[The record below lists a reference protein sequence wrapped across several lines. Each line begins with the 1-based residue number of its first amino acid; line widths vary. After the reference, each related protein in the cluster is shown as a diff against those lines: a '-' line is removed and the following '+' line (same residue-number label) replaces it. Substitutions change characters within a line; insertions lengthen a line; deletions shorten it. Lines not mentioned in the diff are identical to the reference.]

1 MEFYPWMLERMPEL
15 TGIRRDL
22 HRHPELSNREFQT
35 AEYIEQHLDQWGIP
49 HERVGQTG
57 VYAEIR
63 GAQGEGRTV
72 ALRADID
79 ALPIQEENDV
89 PYRSECPGVMH
100 ACGHD
105 MHTASLLAAAQ
116 ALQAHREGFAGTV
129 RVIFQPAEEVG
140 GGVRA
145 FVETGKMKGVDRV
158 FGIHSAPDLK
168 LGTVGVKTGSNNAS
182 VDCFKV
188 KIHGKAAHVSTPQ
201 MGADALYAAAQIIV
215 TLQALVTRRT
225 SPVDAVLI
233 GVGKLNAGTAYNIV
247 AEEASF
253 EGTTRLFTRELRQQV
268 NGWVT
273 DTVKSVAAMYGTEA
287 EIEWEDYGSPLV
299 NPEEICREVRPV
311 VAAMLGADA
320 VITDRALSCCGDNF
334 ADFQLEAQG
343 VYAYV
348 GVCSPDTPGSEGP
361 LHNSHYTVDERA
373 LPIGAALYAQMA
385 WEWLT
390 DKKN

>member
-1 MEFYPWMLERMPEL
+1 MPEL
-15 TGIRRDL
+15 REMRRDL
-22 HRHPELSNREFQT
+22 HRHPEISNREVQT
-35 AEYIEQHLDQWGIP
+35 AAYIESRLDSWGIL
-49 HERVGQTG
+49 HERIGNTG
-57 VYAEIR
+57 VFAEIH
-63 GAQGEGRTV
+63 GGMGDGKVV

-79 ALPIQEENDV
+79 ALPIEEENDV

-116 ALQAHREGFAGTV
+116 ALQANRDGFAGTV
-129 RVIFQPAEEVG
+129 RLIFQPAEEVG

-145 FVETGKMKGVDRV
+145 FVEAGKMRGVDRV

-168 LGTVGVKTGSNNAS
+168 LGTVGVKGGSNNAS

-201 MGADALYAAAQIIV
+201 LGVDALYAAAQTV
-215 TLQALVTRRT
+215 VALQALVTRRT

-253 EGTTRLFTRELRQQV
+253 EGTTRVFTRELRERV
-268 NGWVT
+268 NGWIT
-273 DTVKSVAAMYGTEA
+273 ETVKNVAAMYGAEA
-287 EIEWEDYGSPLV
+287 EITWEDYGSPLV

-311 VAAMLGADA
+311 IAAMLGEDA
-320 VITDRALSCCGDNF
+320 VVTDRALSCCGDNF
-334 ADFQLEAQG
+334 ADLQLEAPG

-348 GVCSPDTPGSEGP
+348 GVRSEEMPGSEGP
-361 LHNSHYTVDERA
+361 LHNSRYNIDERA
-373 LPIGAALYAQMA
+373 LPIGAALYAQTA
-385 WEWLT
+385 WNWL
-390 DKKN
+390 KA

>member
-1 MEFYPWMLERMPEL
+1 MRFYPWMLERQSEL
-15 TGIRRDL
+15 SELRRAF
-22 HRHPELSNREFQT
+22 HRRPELSYREYET
-35 AEYIEQHLDQWGIP
+35 AALIERKLDEWGIP
-49 HERVGQTG
+49 HERVGETG
-57 VYAEIR
+57 VYAEIQGAKGR
-63 GAQGEGRTV
+63 GKTI

-79 ALPIQEENDV
+79 ALPIIEETGLGFS
-89 PYRSECPGVMH
+89 SECPGVMH

-105 MHTASLLAAAQ
+105 MHAASLLAAAQ
-116 ALQAHREGFAGTV
+116 ALQEHQDSFAGTV
-129 RVIFQPAEEVG
+129 RLIFQPAEEIG
-140 GGVRA
+140 GGVKQ
-145 FVETGKMKGVDRV
+145 FVEAGKMRGVDRV
-158 FGIHSAPDLK
+158 FGIHSAPDLP
-168 LGTVGVKTGSNNAS
+168 LGKVGVKPGSNNAS

-188 KIHGKAAHVSTPQ
+188 KIHGRAAHVSTPQ
-201 MGADALYAAAQIIV
+201 MGADALYAAAQTIV
-215 TLQALVTRRT
+215 ALQALVTRRT

-233 GVGKLNAGTAYNIV
+233 GIGKLNAGSAYNIV

-253 EGTTRLFTRELRQQV
+253 EGTTRLFTRKLRQQV

-273 DTVKSVAAMYGTEA
+273 ETVKHVAAMYGTEA

-299 NPEEICREVRPV
+299 NPEEICREVQPV
-311 VAAMLGADA
+311 VTAMLGEEAL
-320 VITDRALSCCGDNF
+320 VTDRALSCCGDNF
-334 ADFQLEAQG
+334 ADFQLEAPG

-390 DKKN
+390 EKS